1 MAFKLPKN
9 VVSKNNMKN
18 ILYLVTLAL
27 AVAYLM
33 NRENIALISLVVVA
47 GTIYMLKKDVVIA
60 LGVSI
65 VVTNL
70 LLAMNFFKSF
80 EGLENKKQF
89 SEEDALKFMKVMAQH
104 EEELVRKGGKESEKV
119 LSQQI
124 DRLKSIKE
132 ATPIPDDEPVP
143 SAKVIT
149 FLKKQ
154 IQEYK
159 NKLRKKNSPALKK
172 YYQNEIIINED
183 IMKKINDHIKKRAK
197 TKN

>member
-70 LLAMNFFKSF
+70 LLAMNFFKRFKKVEGFSF
-80 EGLENKKQF
+80 FDKDKKDKNEKDLIDDKLIMKWKDIFNDDDKIRIKDGDKPVHKDELEKWIDMMPKAF
-89 SEEDALKFMKVMAQH
+89 EEQR
-104 EEELVRKGGKESEKV
+104 E
-119 LSQQI
+119 
-124 DRLKSIKE
+124 
-132 ATPIPDDEPVP
+132 
-143 SAKVIT
+143 
-149 FLKKQ
+149 
-154 IQEYK
+154 
-159 NKLRKKNSPALKK
+159 NRKKLEKQKK
-172 YYQNEIIINED
+172 D
-183 IMKKINDHIKKRAK
+183 K
-197 TKN
+197 